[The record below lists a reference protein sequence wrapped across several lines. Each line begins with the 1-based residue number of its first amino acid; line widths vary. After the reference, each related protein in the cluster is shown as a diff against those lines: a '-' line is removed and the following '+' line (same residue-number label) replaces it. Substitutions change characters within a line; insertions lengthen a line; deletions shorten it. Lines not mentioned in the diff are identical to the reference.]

1 MNQWVDVRT
10 KIVNDALEGAESV
23 TIVVED
29 KPEMWD
35 GECAVMQVKPYYY
48 FPESL
53 EELKLSHF
61 YNMTDESEKNDSYL
75 VDNILPRL
83 RNVHRMMF
91 REAVP
96 HFLQNGGSADG
107 EYLSLIHI

>member
-1 MNQWVDVRT
+1 MNRIKGMKEWNSEVNQWVDCRT

-35 GECAVMQVKPYYY
+35 GEYAVMQIKPYYY

-53 EELKLSHF
+53 EDLKCSHF
-61 YNMTDESEKNDSYL
+61 YNMTDDPRRTSVL
-75 VDNILPRL
+75 GDNICL
-83 RNVHRMMF
+83 
-91 REAVP
+91 
-96 HFLQNGGSADG
+96 D
-107 EYLSLIHI
+107 